1 MLHRQRGTK
10 GSFAVQGESARHALV
25 LSVQLAWLP
34 AGRPQPD
41 QRLQDRALKP
51 VVQAL
56 ELEQVVVLEPVRE
69 LEAVPVLV
77 LELVQEPEQERTREQ
92 EPVRE
97 SELVRE
103 QEPVQAQVVAL
114 TL

>member
-56 ELEQVVVLEPVRE
+56 ELEQVVVLEPVPE

-77 LELVQEPEQERTREQ
+77 LELVQEPEQEREQ
-92 EPVRE
+92 ELVQE

-103 QEPVQAQVVAL
+103 QELVLAPVVAL

>member
-1 MLHRQRGTK
+1 M
-10 GSFAVQGESARHALV
+10 

-77 LELVQEPEQERTREQ
+77 LELVREQEREQ
-92 EPVRE
+92 ELVQE

-103 QEPVQAQVVAL
+103 QELVLAPVVAL

>member
-56 ELEQVVVLEPVRE
+56 ELEQVVVLEPVPE

-77 LELVQEPEQERTREQ
+77 LELVQEPEQERA
-92 EPVRE
+92 RE

-103 QEPVQAQVVAL
+103 QELVPELVPAPVVAL